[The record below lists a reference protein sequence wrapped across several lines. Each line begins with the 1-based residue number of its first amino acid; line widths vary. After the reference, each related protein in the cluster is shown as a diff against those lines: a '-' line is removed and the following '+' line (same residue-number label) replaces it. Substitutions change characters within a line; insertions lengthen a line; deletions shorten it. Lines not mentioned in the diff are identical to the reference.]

1 MSQFFYTRKEPRA
14 PQPGD
19 TGLVYNY
26 FIDSFNMNSVVR
38 SYEYEKGKLLVMLND
53 GHEESREV
61 DNPTPLKKGQQPE
74 RRRVWV
80 VSEIHLE
87 GYDVTRFQNANGGL
101 KDMVP
106 PSEPVQPTLFPV
118 DIPEAPVQ

>member
-87 GYDVTRFQNANGGL
+87 GYDVERFRNVNGGL
-101 KDMVP
+101 GNMVP
-106 PSEPVQPTLFPV
+106 PDATEQPTLFPV
-118 DIPEAPVQ
+118 DIPQAPVQ